1 MNIDWVDVSGILV
14 LLELDGRF
22 PPFAGLHHSKKKGRH
37 QGCFCSWKLQKGKN
51 SQYEFLVSILTGW
64 SVLWFLIYCV
74 VQIKWHWLP
83 PKRSSNNPLTFHNF
97 SFIGIRPNRSN
108 QLLLGKQFQPKQYL
122 LQVFS
127 KIIWNVWARHP
138 ECNCGST
145 IITSEENNQHEY
157 WLRGHIKYP
166 WFPGG
171 GWW

>member
-1 MNIDWVDVSGILV
+1 MLCRLSDTGFRRN
-14 LLELDGRF
+14 
-22 PPFAGLHHSKKKGRH
+22 AH
-37 QGCFCSWKLQKGKN
+37 QTIH
-51 SQYEFLVSILTGW
+51 Y
-64 SVLWFLIYCV
+64 
-74 VQIKWHWLP
+74 
-83 PKRSSNNPLTFHNF
+83 TFHKF

-171 GWW
+171 GWWWALRTLRIIEGLAFIDFSVWILMMRSAQREIPQVRLFTWWPVQWELWSFVAASVTQSSEDL